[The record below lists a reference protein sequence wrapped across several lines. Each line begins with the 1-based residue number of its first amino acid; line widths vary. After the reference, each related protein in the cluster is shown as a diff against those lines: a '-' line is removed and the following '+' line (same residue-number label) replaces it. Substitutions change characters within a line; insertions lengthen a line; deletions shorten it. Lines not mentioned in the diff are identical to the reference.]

1 MQPEETVQAH
11 LDLRGKRLLP
21 MHNGTFDLALHDW
34 QEPFTRVS
42 TSAGKRGVTLT
53 TPGFGEAV
61 DIRNPPAES
70 PWWLPAR

>member
-1 MQPEETVQAH
+1 
-11 LDLRGKRLLP
+11 
-21 MHNGTFDLALHDW
+21 MHNGTFDLALHGW

-42 TSAGKRGVTLT
+42 ASAGKRGVMLT

-70 PWWLPAR
+70 PWWLPGR